1 VGNIVLASRLAKAVL
16 KQSEHRGPWKGE
28 VLEALRCILP
38 KRRKAIWKII
48 PLKLTKKKEYI
59 HRTPNANSQCH
70 AVARMP
76 KTITPIS
83 ATVHF
88 ALPLNNNCSV
98 TMHRRVSKP
107 PASFNRKVKPPR
119 DRNR

>member
-1 VGNIVLASRLAKAVL
+1 MGNVALASRLVKAVL
-16 KQSEHRGPWKGE
+16 KQSGHRGSWKGDA
-28 VLEALRCILP
+28 LEALRCILP

-48 PLKLTKKKEYI
+48 PLKLTKKEDRIYG
-59 HRTPNANSQCH
+59 TPNANSQCY

-76 KTITPIS
+76 KTITPIL

-88 ALPLNNNCSV
+88 VLSPNNNCSV